1 MRSLVFRRECLLWS
15 KINSTNIR
23 PPSYLDALI
32 PIVVLIILLAS
43 AVYLYGADGTSGPI
57 QVALMGIKIGHLKPE
72 EMVQEPLEKA
82 AFYGIGG
89 HRIEA
94 TEHEATVTG

>member
-1 MRSLVFRRECLLWS
+1 MAQ
-15 KINSTNIR
+15 KNSTGIR

-32 PIVVLIILLAS
+32 PIVALIVLLAS

-72 EMVQEPLEKA
+72 EELKQAPDKA

-89 HRIEA
+89 HRVEA
-94 TEHEATVTG
+94 TEYEATVTG